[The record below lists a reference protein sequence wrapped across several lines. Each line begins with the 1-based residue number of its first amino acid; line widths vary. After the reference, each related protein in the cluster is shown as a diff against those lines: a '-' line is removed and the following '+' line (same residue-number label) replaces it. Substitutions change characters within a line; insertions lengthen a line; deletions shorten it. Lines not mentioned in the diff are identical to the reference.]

1 MGPEVPWISLH
12 HFATPGRGSKAGLG
26 FRSLGCKKQ
35 IDTRLKADLNQE
47 HLCWCH
53 WFMDIYN
60 PGTSV
65 CQCLL
70 LRVGR
75 KCVACEA
82 KTSTGGSRRNKDG
95 PKLQV
100 LAKATDL
107 CLDDPVCHAACSYFL
122 PIGLRADE
130 VISAQKKAL
139 EQLES

>member
-95 PKLQV
+95 PSCKSWRKQRICALMTAMPHAVTFCRLVSGLMKLSQRR
-100 LAKATDL
+100 KR
-107 CLDDPVCHAACSYFL
+107 P
-122 PIGLRADE
+122 
-130 VISAQKKAL
+130 
-139 EQLES
+139 